1 VRVISVVNYKGG
13 VGKTTLTANIGGQIA
28 AWGKRVLLIDLGPQA
43 SLTFSF
49 LRPEQWRSEL
59 ADRRT
64 IKHWFEE
71 WRMGSAV
78 PPLAPLLTSPSVLNT
93 HIAEGG
99 GTLDLA
105 ASHLSIWPPRTSRS
119 ATSR

>member
-78 PPLAPLLTSPSVLNT
+78 PPLAPLLTSP
-93 HIAEGG
+93 
-99 GTLDLA
+99 
-105 ASHLSIWPPRTSRS
+105 RC
-119 ATSR
+119 